1 MELGLNGKKA
11 IFTRGAVGFGLLLYM
26 TIVYP
31 LMFAAPGGWVLPSLL
46 LFALCSPRGIS
57 ETYEAT

>member
-1 MELGLNGKKA
+1 MSSS
-11 IFTRGAVGFGLLLYM
+11 FTRGAVGFGLLLYM

>member
-1 MELGLNGKKA
+1 MARKLFSPG
-11 IFTRGAVGFGLLLYM
+11 GAGGFGLLLYM

>member
-11 IFTRGAVGFGLLLYM
+11 IFTRGAGGFGLLLYM

-31 LMFAAPGGWVLPSLL
+31 LMFAAPGGCALPSLL
-46 LFALCSPRGIS
+46 LFALGSPRGI
-57 ETYEAT
+57 